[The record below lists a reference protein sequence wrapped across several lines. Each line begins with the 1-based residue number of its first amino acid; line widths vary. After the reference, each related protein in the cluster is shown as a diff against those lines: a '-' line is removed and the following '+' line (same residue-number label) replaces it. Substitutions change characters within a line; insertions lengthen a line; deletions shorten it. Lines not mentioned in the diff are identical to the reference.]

1 MPINEAYTFDDLSLV
16 PHYSETDSIN
26 EVSTATKITN
36 NIKIALPIL
45 SAAMDTV
52 TESRMAII
60 MARNGGAGIIHRNM
74 SIDKQILEIRRVK
87 KSESG
92 MINDPVTIEPNDTIQ
107 HALEIMSDFR
117 ISGLPVVENDKLV
130 GILTNRDVRFVT
142 DYINSKVKNYMTT
155 ENLIKVTEGLSLD
168 DAKILMHQYR
178 VEKLLVVDKRD
189 NDKLIGMI
197 TIKDI
202 NKNKEYPNSSH
213 DKKKPADCRSRH

>member
-36 NIKIALPIL
+36 NIKRALPML

-117 ISGLPVVENDKLV
+117 ISGLIVEPIRQTFCTL
-130 GILTNRDVRFVT
+130 L
-142 DYINSKVKNYMTT
+142 
-155 ENLIKVTEGLSLD
+155 GLPTSTCF
-168 DAKILMHQYR
+168 IS
-178 VEKLLVVDKRD
+178 E
-189 NDKLIGMI
+189 
-197 TIKDI
+197 
-202 NKNKEYPNSSH
+202 
-213 DKKKPADCRSRH
+213 